1 MNTKLTSTN
10 FTIGLVV
17 AFALGVSSYALLNN
31 MQGKETMS
39 GAMLAQMEPAAG
51 TSAAPAPTGAD
62 ATVIAKVDGKDITMQ
77 DVKNFMETSQDQMA
91 GASLDQ
97 IFPMIQEQL
106 VMGAVISN
114 KAAAQNLEQ
123 DPVVQTRLAVMKDNV
138 IRATYLEREVNAMTN
153 DDALKAKYDEFAK
166 SFKPEEEVSAQH
178 ILVDDE
184 AKAKEVIKKLK
195 AGAKFEDLVKEY
207 SKDKG
212 AKQDGDLG
220 YFRQTDMVK
229 EFADA
234 AFSMKKGEIS
244 EKPAKTNFGFH
255 VIKVND
261 RRMSQAPAF
270 DDVKAQLKAQGQRE
284 ALNTIIGDLRKGA
297 KIELFGMDGKPVAA
311 VPAAAATPADQKA
324 VETGAASAAPAS
336 GDVAAPAAANAPAET
351 KSPAAGN

>member
-39 GAMLAQMEPAAG
+39 GAMVAQMEPAAG
-51 TSAAPAPTGAD
+51 TPSAPAPTGAD

-97 IFPMIQEQL
+97 LFPMIQEQL

-138 IRATYLEREVNAMTN
+138 IRATYLEREVNALTS
-153 DDALKAKYDEFAK
+153 DEALKKQYDEFTK

-311 VPAAAATPADQKA
+311 APAMGSPAAMDMQPA
-324 VETGAASAAPAS
+324 ETGAASAAPAS
-336 GDVAAPAAANAPAET
+336 GDAAVPAQTPAAAHE
-351 KSPAAGN
+351 